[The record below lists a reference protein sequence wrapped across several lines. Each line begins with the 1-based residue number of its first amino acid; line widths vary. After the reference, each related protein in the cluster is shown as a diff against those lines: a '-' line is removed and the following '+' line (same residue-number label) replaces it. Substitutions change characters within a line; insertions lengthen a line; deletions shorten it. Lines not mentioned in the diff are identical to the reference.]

1 MILLIFVGSKSTA
14 TSVAVTTTSKQ
25 RKINLSDF
33 WTKVCT
39 RFSYFTI
46 KKIN

>member
-14 TSVAVTTTSKQ
+14 MSVAVTKTSKQ

-33 WTKVCT
+33 
-39 RFSYFTI
+39 
-46 KKIN
+46 